1 MNLGNVIASSYKAD
15 KKSPFV
21 TQEDHELL
29 EAFRVQS
36 FEVQVK
42 ACRPGYMFRNIEI
55 R

>member
-1 MNLGNVIASSYKAD
+1 MIASSYKAD

-36 FEVQVK
+36 FEVQVNLGAFNGWGHLQK
-42 ACRPGYMFRNIEI
+42 VVISKK
-55 R
+55 